1 MKTFK
6 YIFLLGALLSIA
18 SCTDFLDKSP
28 DDMETLDM
36 VFGNK
41 VNTEEWLA
49 GCYSSIPD
57 HERFIHQE
65 GIMADDVT
73 PNTIWAQWGWPCI
86 YFQSGNWNPASTV
99 DRDYWSVLPKR
110 IRSSLIFIQNVKPN
124 EAQLLTSKEVE
135 YMKLEARFL
144 IAYYYTLL
152 VEKYGPVPFNPDKL
166 WPLDTPANELLATQ
180 TPFDEIVNWI
190 DNELLEVSKGLP
202 AVYPQA
208 EKFGRATSLMCL
220 AVRSRLLLFAA
231 SPLVNGNVEYKGHV
245 NKDGVEL
252 FNGTYDA
259 SKWTRAAKA
268 AKELIDAAHS
278 AGRGLY
284 KEYINGEIDPFLSYQ
299 NMMWKKESQ
308 GNKEILF
315 ARPNWA
321 YWAIPFLAAP
331 RGVGRGSGLGVSQ
344 SLVDAFF
351 MNNGLPPILGYENN
365 DVGRPIINT
374 QSGYSESGF
383 SAAPEFRT
391 TNWTEGCWNNDVEN
405 NHGMITNAGTYKM
418 YCQREPRFYVSV
430 LYNGCWYNRLER
442 PLNFLSGQ
450 PENNNPDCP
459 ESCYLMRKLIHP
471 ENNPVIEQWNYYP
484 SILYRLGEA
493 YLNYAEALNESD
505 PGNPDILTYL
515 NLIRERAGIPQYGNG
530 QGMIPAPGTQEE
542 MRDIIRRERRVEL
555 CCETEIRHNDIRRWM
570 IGDKTLNTKFY
581 GMNRQATTTQDF
593 YKRSSYQNRVFDKK
607 FYWFP
612 IPQGDMDNNPN
623 LVQSPGWDK

>member
-124 EAQLLTSKEVE
+124 EAQLLTSQEVE

-166 WPLDTPANELLATQ
+166 WPLDTTTNELLATQ

-231 SPLVNGNVEYKGHV
+231 SPLVNGNMEYKGHV

-252 FNGTYDA
+252 FNSTYDA

-284 KEYINGEIDPFLSYQ
+284 KEYINGEIDPLLSY
-299 NMMWKKESQ
+299 
-308 GNKEILF
+308 
-315 ARPNWA
+315 
-321 YWAIPFLAAP
+321 
-331 RGVGRGSGLGVSQ
+331 
-344 SLVDAFF
+344 
-351 MNNGLPPILGYENN
+351 
-365 DVGRPIINT
+365 
-374 QSGYSESGF
+374 
-383 SAAPEFRT
+383 
-391 TNWTEGCWNNDVEN
+391 
-405 NHGMITNAGTYKM
+405 
-418 YCQREPRFYVSV
+418 
-430 LYNGCWYNRLER
+430 
-442 PLNFLSGQ
+442 
-450 PENNNPDCP
+450 
-459 ESCYLMRKLIHP
+459 
-471 ENNPVIEQWNYYP
+471 
-484 SILYRLGEA
+484 
-493 YLNYAEALNESD
+493 
-505 PGNPDILTYL
+505 
-515 NLIRERAGIPQYGNG
+515 
-530 QGMIPAPGTQEE
+530 
-542 MRDIIRRERRVEL
+542 
-555 CCETEIRHNDIRRWM
+555 
-570 IGDKTLNTKFY
+570 
-581 GMNRQATTTQDF
+581 
-593 YKRSSYQNRVFDKK
+593 
-607 FYWFP
+607 
-612 IPQGDMDNNPN
+612 
-623 LVQSPGWDK
+623 